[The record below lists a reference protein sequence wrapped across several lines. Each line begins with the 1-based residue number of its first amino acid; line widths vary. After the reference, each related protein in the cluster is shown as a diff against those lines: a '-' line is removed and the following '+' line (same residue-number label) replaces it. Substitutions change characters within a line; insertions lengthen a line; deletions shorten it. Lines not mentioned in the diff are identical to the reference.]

1 MMSYTTTFNITKL
14 LYHNLIF
21 HIFQRKL
28 LEMAV
33 SMKQISEDLKN
44 SPYQRE
50 GK

>member
-1 MMSYTTTFNITKL
+1 MMPYVTTFNITKL
-14 LYHNLIF
+14 LYQNLIF
-21 HIFQRKL
+21 HTFQRKL

-33 SMKQISEDLKN
+33 SMKQISEYLKN

>member
-14 LYHNLIF
+14 LYHKLIF
-21 HIFQRKL
+21 HIFQKKL